1 MKIVTVIQA
10 RTGSSRLPNKVLM
23 PLAGKSLL
31 ERMIERVSYSELKD
45 NIVVATTLEES
56 DNIIEEICAKNNF
69 HLYRGSTEDL
79 LDRHYQAAK
88 MFNADAVVKIPS
100 DCPLIDFRIIDKVID
115 IFIKNSDKYDFV
127 SNLHPATYPDGNDV
141 EIMHFSILEIAWRNA
156 KRKLEREHTTP
167 YIWENPDKFR
177 IGNVE
182 WETGLNY
189 SMSYRFTIDYPE
201 DYEFIKK
208 VYDELYHKNP
218 KFGLSEI
225 LSLLEEKPEIKKINE
240 KYNGVNWYRNHLD
253 ELKTIT
259 ADQTKII

>member
-31 ERMIERVSYSELKD
+31 ERMIERVSYSELKG

-79 LDRHYQAAK
+79 LDRHYKAAK